1 MASLITSSATL
12 TEGAA
17 EKNGRPR
24 ASARTQGWVLRMQV
38 LTTAR
43 DPLPPQEREHRPT
56 RKAALS
62 MELSNNVQEKKM
74 AAEME
79 AASKKKA
86 SEQQSSKGDRKLY
99 NLDSKEVYEVFR

>member
-1 MASLITSSATL
+1 
-12 TEGAA
+12 
-17 EKNGRPR
+17 
-24 ASARTQGWVLRMQV
+24 
-38 LTTAR
+38 
-43 DPLPPQEREHRPT
+43 
-56 RKAALS
+56 

-74 AAEME
+74 AAQME